1 MAGLLEGIRVVEVA
15 TFVAAPG
22 AGTIMGDYGADVVH
36 VEPPGHGDPLRL
48 LHLLQ
53 TLPDSEQP
61 YAWMLEGR
69 NKRSVVLD
77 LKQAAGRDILKQLV
91 ADADVFITNYQPDV
105 AAELEVRYADLAPLN
120 PRLVYAHVSG
130 YGAAGAEAGRP
141 GYDATAWWAR
151 SGLMDL
157 VRPRDGEVALSAPGM
172 GDHPTALALFG
183 AIMAAL
189 FRRERTGRGG
199 EVATS
204 LLASGLWA
212 NGIMAQAALCGAAA
226 FKPISHAEAPN
237 PLVNVYRTGDG
248 HHLFLAMVK
257 EAFEWELFCTA
268 IDRPDL
274 KDDPRFATSALRA
287 SNNVALVAIL
297 DDVFAARAA
306 SAWSKVFD
314 RHGVTHGLVQPY
326 EALPDDP
333 QAAANGLYPSYVDGG
348 GLRTVD
354 SPISIAGETKRAPRM
369 APVLGQHTAE
379 VLGEAGY
386 DPAAIAAL
394 AADGIVVL
402 G

>member
-1 MAGLLEGIRVVEVA
+1 MSGMLDGIRVVEVA

-22 AGTIMGDYGADVVH
+22 AGTIMSDFGADVVH

-61 YAWMLEGR
+61 YAWALEGR

-77 LKQAAGRDILKQLV
+77 LKQAEGRAVLRRLV
-91 ADADVFITNYQPDV
+91 AGADVFITNYQPEV

-130 YGAAGAEAGRP
+130 YGALGDEAGRP

-151 SGLMDL
+151 SGLMDI
-157 VRPRDGEVALSAPGM
+157 VRPRDGEVAMSAPGM
-172 GDHPTALALFG
+172 GDHPTALGLFG

-189 FRRERTGRGG
+189 FRRERTGAG

-226 FKPISHAEAPN
+226 FRPISHAEAPN

-257 EAFEWELFCTA
+257 EAFEWELFCDA
-268 IDRPDL
+268 IDRPEL
-274 KDDPRFATSALRA
+274 KDDPRFASSDLR
-287 SNNVALVAIL
+287 STNNVALVAIL
-297 DDVFAARAA
+297 DEVFAARAA
-306 SAWSKVFD
+306 SAWSTVFD

-326 EALPDDP
+326 DDLPRDP
-333 QAAANGLYPSYVDGG
+333 QAHANGLYPEFSDGA

-354 SPISIAGETKRAPRM
+354 SPISIAGETKRTPRM
-369 APVLGQHTAE
+369 APTLGQHTAE
-379 VLGEAGY
+379 VLAEAGY
-386 DPAAIAAL
+386 DGDAIAAL
-394 AADGIVVL
+394 AADGVVVL